1 MKKFNIDS
9 IIFILIGLII
19 GTAITLSV
27 MLVINNKKEEKI
39 DNKELEFTAIKD
51 NEEIDEYFDRL
62 STSEDKNVIKS
73 GFVKV
78 VDFLF
83 YDEPIKGKKFSDL
96 KESAKLK
103 IIKAALYLDNKI
115 DKYFPDYK
123 ESISTKSK
131 DIYTKVKSKS
141 VELYYKLSDKLCS
154 NHEDLCDTARE
165 EFQKIKTTLKLSIDL
180 IKDIGGD
187 GIDSLKKWYESFRE
201 SY

>member
-131 DIYTKVKSKS
+131 DMYTKVKSKS

-165 EFQKIKTTLKLSIDL
+165 EFQKLKTTLKLSIDL

>member
-51 NEEIDEYFDRL
+51 NEEIDDYFDRL

-115 DKYFPDYK
+115 DK
-123 ESISTKSK
+123 
-131 DIYTKVKSKS
+131 
-141 VELYYKLSDKLCS
+141 
-154 NHEDLCDTARE
+154 
-165 EFQKIKTTLKLSIDL
+165 
-180 IKDIGGD
+180 
-187 GIDSLKKWYESFRE
+187 
-201 SY
+201 